1 MNNASETRADWRQIE
16 REERTR
22 AASASELSIGESV
35 AWSLSA
41 RMAQTDGFSA
51 VHRVGQPSGG
61 TALTMCGEI
70 IPPPVN
76 RVPLTPRLAQSLG
89 RCRYCETAMTKAQE
103 AA

>member
-1 MNNASETRADWRQIE
+1 MSETRDRWADVE

-22 AASASELSIGESV
+22 AASASELSVGESV

-51 VHRVGQPSGG
+51 VHRVGTPSGG

-70 IPPPVN
+70 IPPPVTH
-76 RVPLTPRLAQSLG
+76 VPLTPRLAHSLG
-89 RCRYCETAMTKAQE
+89 RCRYCEIATTKAQE